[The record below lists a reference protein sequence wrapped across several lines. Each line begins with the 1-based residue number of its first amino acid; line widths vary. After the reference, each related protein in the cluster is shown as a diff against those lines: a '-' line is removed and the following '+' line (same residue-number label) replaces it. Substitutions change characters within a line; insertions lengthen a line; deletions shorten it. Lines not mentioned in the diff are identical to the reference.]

1 MLDAAA
7 GVTMT
12 DGPPSERFAADGRVA
27 LCRVRPYAVAA
38 VLAAVGYLL
47 VGAVASRAVGV
58 AAASSAVAA
67 VLTLTYVRAAGTTY
81 AVYPDRFV
89 VERGG
94 PLGGRRAVA
103 WADVAFAT
111 RRQSGRAARFGVAS
125 FELVRAGGP
134 DVHARYVTDPARFA
148 DVLAERV
155 PPPSAWLADRS
166 QDRLA
171 LYVTVEALADRADRT
186 ATANRTETP
195 NRDGAPG
202 DAHAGGGLVVT
213 ETELAEVLGVDR
225 GDLVADEL
233 GHITGVGSVDDVD
246 GDRFSAAHERLVAD
260 SLGLRGSG
268 MDADRTGSFDGVDGP
283 TLEGSGRDG
292 TGNRSGGHH
301 GDAGGGA
308 EGGGE

>member
-1 MLDAAA
+1 MPDAAA
-7 GVTMT
+7 GVTMS
-12 DGPPSERFAADGRVA
+12 DGLPGERFAADGRVA

-47 VGAVASRAVGV
+47 VSAVAGRAVGV
-58 AAASSAVAA
+58 ATASAAVAA

-125 FELVRAGGP
+125 YELVRAGAP
-134 DVHARYVTDPARFA
+134 DVHARSVTDPARFA

-171 LYVTVEALADRADRT
+171 LYVTVEALADRADRDDG
-186 ATANRTETP
+186 AS
-195 NRDGAPG
+195 RDGAPG

-225 GDLVADEL
+225 GDLVVDEL
-233 GHITGVGSVDDVD
+233 GTVTGVGSVDDVD
-246 GDRFSAAHERLVAD
+246 GDRFSAAHERLFAD
-260 SLGLRGSG
+260 SLGLRGTG
-268 MDADRTGSFDGVDGP
+268 MAADRTGSFDGVDGP
-283 TLEGSGRDG
+283 PLEGSGRDG